1 MIYAILIKIKT
12 VEDKPVAALKKERLL
27 PHYTYADYIQWDGD
41 WEVIDDTAYA
51 MAPLTPF

>member
-1 MIYAILIKIKT
+1 M
-12 VEDKPVAALKKERLL
+12 AALKKERLL